1 MKTNVMRSY
10 NVTRNSD
17 MMYRLEHVEIVNPV
31 NLEEETPLYCA
42 TSLGD
47 DRKLF
52 DLMCE
57 KIHQRKIVME
67 CKLASAPNAEIV
79 NPVNLEGETPL
90 YCATSLGDD
99 RKLFDLM
106 CEKIHQRKIVME
118 CKLAAARLV
127 RATASTAS
135 LTQLHN
141 QSFRNSCDCLI
152 NKYSYERKK

>member
-31 NLEEETPLYCA
+31 NLEE
-42 TSLGD
+42 
-47 DRKLF
+47 
-52 DLMCE
+52 
-57 KIHQRKIVME
+57 
-67 CKLASAPNAEIV
+67 
-79 NPVNLEGETPL
+79 ETPL